1 MTQSEYF
8 NKHIPHRL
16 NLLTTF
22 RERFSIDSIFYS
34 KPDDIRDLYRCTKD
48 ISILM
53 VRFFIE
59 ELGIKL
65 KQKSQSKL
73 IPHSIDLK
81 HRVEEF
87 GIKQLLIEDIT
98 YDPNY
103 KCILEVLSAANRA
116 VAHIDRDFVNHNF
129 ADDCLIG
136 AINSTERLVKINMY
150 QSAGF
155 NFEKIV
161 SEDENDMKRKI
172 LFKM

>member
-48 ISILM
+48 VSILM

-81 HRVEEF
+81 HREM
-87 GIKQLLIEDIT
+87 Q
-98 YDPNY
+98 
-103 KCILEVLSAANRA
+103 ILQHAQ
-116 VAHIDRDFVNHNF
+116 
-129 ADDCLIG
+129 
-136 AINSTERLVKINMY
+136 ERRY
-150 QSAGF
+150 
-155 NFEKIV
+155 
-161 SEDENDMKRKI
+161 
-172 LFKM
+172 